1 MKGINTAPLLSRHD
15 HLAVESAV
23 VLSKVQLES
32 VGTLLPGTLLGKKA
46 DGLYRPYAE
55 SETTAATDNASAVIE
70 LDIASKNFKHF
81 RVGDEVEGVDG
92 SDLGTILAIDSVTGN
107 VTLTGNSTTDAYE
120 GAVRVVQAELSIAKA
135 DARILKD
142 HVEFDERIGLDV
154 PATGYFEGFFNE
166 DVTSLTASTIT
177 GLGITRPSANEL
189 RLK

>member
-15 HLAVESAV
+15 HLAVETAV
-23 VLSKVQLES
+23 VLDKSILET
-32 VGTLLPGTLLGKKA
+32 VGDLLPGTLIGKLASGK
-46 DGLYRPYAE
+46 YRAYAE
-55 SETTAATDNASAVIE
+55 AETSAATDNASDEIS

-81 RVGDEVEGVDG
+81 RVGDVIEGVDETA
-92 SDLGTILAIDSVTGN
+92 LGTILAIDSVTGTI
-107 VTLTGNSTTDAYE
+107 TLTANAASDAYE
-120 GAVRVVQAELSIAKA
+120 GGVRVLAANLSVTKA

-142 HVEFDERIGLDV
+142 FVEYDERIGLDY

-177 GLGITRPSANEL
+177 GLGITRPSTNEL